1 MMNFYE
7 TYVCKI
13 DDKGRLKF
21 PSALVKALNITEH
34 KTFVIKRSVHQK
46 CLEVYPSAPWQKMMA
61 KIGKLNRF
69 VKKNADFIRLFT
81 AGVKTVDLDS
91 SERIQIPKELKNFA
105 SFDKEIVISGAGEI
119 FEIWDKT
126 LFEAFMQSSETD
138 FSALSEEVM
147 GDIDF
152 EE

>member
-7 TYVCKI
+7 TYECKI

-21 PSALVKALNITEH
+21 PSTLIKALKITED
-34 KTFVIKRSVHQK
+34 KTFVVKRSVHQN
-46 CLEVYPSAPWQKMMA
+46 CLEIYPSEPWQNMMA
-61 KIGKLNRF
+61 KISKLNRF

-91 SERIQIPKELKNFA
+91 SDRIQIPKELKAFA
-105 SFDKEIVISGAGEI
+105 SLQKEIVISGAGEI
-119 FEIWDKT
+119 FEIWDKD
-126 LFEAFMQSSETD
+126 LFENFLQTTETN
-138 FSALSEEVM
+138 FSTLSEEVM
-147 GDIDF
+147 GDFNF